1 MKLVVLTAPS
11 GAGKTTIAR
20 HILSAIPTMRFSVSA
35 TTRPARPGETDGVD
49 YHFLTKTQF
58 DELLAAGA
66 FIEHE
71 EVYEGLYYGTL
82 KSELEQATAD
92 APILLDID
100 VKGALNV
107 KRAYGDSVYVVYIKA
122 PSLEELEKRLRL
134 RATEA
139 DHSVEARL
147 RRARDEQKF
156 EDRFDHVVVND
167 NLQDAVA
174 GTITHVLGFL
184 SATDKFS
191 SGQDQNTDQLPT
203 GNADQNR

>member
-1 MKLVVLTAPS
+1 M
-11 GAGKTTIAR
+11 
-20 HILSAIPTMRFSVSA
+20 
-35 TTRPARPGETDGVD
+35 D
-49 YHFLTKTQF
+49 YRFLTKAQF

-107 KRAYGDSVYVVYIKA
+107 KRAYGENVYVVYIKA
-122 PSLEELEKRLRL
+122 PSLKELEKRLRL

-147 RRARDEQKF
+147 RRAREEQKF

-167 NLQDAVA
+167 DLQDAVA

-184 SATDKFS
+184 SATDTIS
-191 SGQDQNTDQLPT
+191 SGQD
-203 GNADQNR
+203 